1 MDFFESQERAKR
13 NTGWLVVLFF
23 LALAAT
29 VVSVHVLASL
39 AAGRGPGSAAL
50 LDPGR
55 FLLVGGGVLAVVL
68 VGTLVKWVQMSHGGP
83 AVAAALGGRQIDPG
97 TGDPAERRVLNVV
110 EEMAIASGVR
120 VPPVYIM
127 EDGGI
132 NAFAA
137 GNSGKDAV
145 IGVTRGCVE
154 KLTRDEL
161 QGVMAHEFSHIF
173 HRDMRLNMRLV
184 AWLGGIFAISMVGR
198 MLLRAAANSRGSR
211 GKNDGRAVMAGIGIA
226 LFIVGIIG
234 YFFGR
239 LIQAAVS
246 RQREFLADASAV
258 QYTRNP
264 DGIAGALEKIAAGT
278 GSELQAPAAAEF
290 SHFLFASG
298 IASLFSTHP
307 PLNDRIARIRGSRMV
322 AAGVR
327 GPSAARVVPRPDAP
341 AHAAAVPRMAAPGEA
356 PPPAVPAADV
366 RAARSAMGS
375 LTPGAITGAEDAIA
389 RIPAPLA
396 EAVRNPFD
404 ARAAVCLLLLSTDD
418 AERRR
423 QFAVLASCDAA
434 LADATR
440 RLAGAVRVS
449 AGQRLAVLEMAAA
462 SLALLSPAQYASFR
476 TSLAQLVAADGQVDR
491 LEWTVRVLL
500 RQAVESRGA
509 APGRGVATD
518 DDLAT
523 VVSVLAWSGAQD
535 EPAAMRAWA
544 AARSTFDRLGPA
556 PVPASSCTLDALDA
570 SLRAFAGSSPAMRR
584 RLVDACVAT
593 VTADGRTTVEE
604 AELLRAVCA
613 AVGAPMPPVTA
624 AA

>member
-13 NTGWLVVLFF
+13 NTGWLVALFF

-29 VVSVHVLASL
+29 VASVHVLASL
-39 AAGRGPGSAAL
+39 AAGRGTGSTAL

-68 VGTLVKWVQMSHGGP
+68 VGTLVKWLQMSHGGP

-110 EEMAIASGVR
+110 EEMALASGVR

-137 GNSGKDAV
+137 GNSGNDAV

-246 RQREFLADASAV
+246 RQREYLADASAV

-278 GSELQAPAAAEF
+278 GSELRAPAAAEF

-307 PLNDRIARIRGSRMV
+307 PLEDRIARIRGSHSV
-322 AAGVR
+322 AA
-327 GPSAARVVPRPDAP
+327 AD
-341 AHAAAVPRMAAPGEA
+341 VPRMAAPGEA
-356 PPPAVPAADV
+356 PPHAVPAADV

-375 LTPGAITGAEDAIA
+375 LTPGAITCAEDAIA

-396 EAVRNPFD
+396 DAVRNPFD
-404 ARAAVCLLLLSTDD
+404 ARAAVCLLLLSPDD

-440 RLAGAVRVS
+440 RLAGAVRIS
-449 AGQRLAVLEMAAA
+449 AGQRLAVLELAAA

-476 TSLAQLVAADGQVDR
+476 TALAHLVAADGQVDR

-509 APGRGVATD
+509 APGRGIATD
-518 DDLAT
+518 DDLAM

-535 EPAAMRAWA
+535 GPAAMRAWA
-544 AARSTFDRLGPA
+544 AARSTFGRLGPS
-556 PVPASSCTLDALDA
+556 PVPASRCTLDALDA

-584 RLVDACVAT
+584 RLVDACVAA